1 VKKLTSNL
9 PFVIFYY
16 VIGLIISYNY
26 VKVEAEGLKDKVLTV
41 LAVMNMWPFMMSAAV
56 YKSTKNDKAV
66 F

>member
-1 VKKLTSNL
+1 LTANL

-16 VIGLIISYNY
+16 GIGLIISYNY

-41 LAVMNMWPFMMSAAV
+41 LAVMNMWPFIMSAAV
-56 YKSTKNDKAV
+56 YRSTKNNNTV

>member
-1 VKKLTSNL
+1 MTANL

-16 VIGLIISYNY
+16 GIGLILSYNY
-26 VKVEAEGLKDKVLTV
+26 IKVENKVLKDKVLTI

-56 YKSTKNDKAV
+56 YKSTKNNDLV